1 MWGTDVPTCLP
12 QHAGSNK
19 FPFQSAQTATLTEVT
34 STCTDVVSLN
44 SILMQ
49 LVNMFC
55 DKAHP
60 AYMSVSMPHIFQRL
74 VTFKNCSPVPIY
86 DFHTSLNFVFSA
98 IGTSWLNTDVESCL
112 DEQKCQRINSQRKQ
126 EVI

>member
-1 MWGTDVPTCLP
+1 MANLLGVGGNFPKYRTLNLLRKYGWRATTCYKDRVCVAGEETHPTYMMRHVRAPCI
-12 QHAGSNK
+12 
-19 FPFQSAQTATLTEVT
+19 SAVIKIQ
-34 STCTDVVSLN
+34 N
-44 SILMQ
+44 
-49 LVNMFC
+49 F
-55 DKAHP
+55 
-60 AYMSVSMPHIFQRL
+60 
-74 VTFKNCSPVPIY
+74 SPVPVY